1 MDEELEIIPELKKKM
16 DGSINT
22 LKHSLSGLRT
32 GRASTALL
40 EPIKVEVYGNVMP
53 ISQLASITVSDART
67 LMIQVWDK
75 ELIAD
80 IEKAIINSKLGLT
93 PNTEGQVIRLFIP
106 DLTEERR
113 KELVKK
119 AHAYGEQAKI
129 AIRNIRRNGLDIY
142 KKHEKEKL
150 ISEDELKSY
159 TEKIQ
164 ELTDDYIKKVD
175 TLLNNKSKH
184 ILM

>member
-1 MDEELEIIPELKKKM
+1 MGEELEIIPELKKKM
-16 DGSINT
+16 DGSIDT

-32 GRASTALL
+32 GRASIALL
-40 EPIKVEVYGNVMP
+40 EPIKIEVYGNVMP

-75 ELIAD
+75 GLVPNV
-80 IEKAIINSKLGLT
+80 EKAIINSKLGLT

-106 DLTEERR
+106 NLTEERR

-119 AHAYGEQAKI
+119 AHAYGEQTKI

-150 ISEDELKSY
+150 ISEDELKFY
-159 TEKIQ
+159 AGKIQ
-164 ELTDDYIKKVD
+164 KLTDDYIKKVD
-175 TLLNNKSKH
+175 TLLIH
-184 ILM
+184 VI